1 MLQFL
6 TASLLGEESEEAE
19 MKEGKSGSALER
31 KYFVRLSTKGQLVV
45 PKEVRLRHGWIEGVE
60 LVLKDEGDG
69 VLLRAARS
77 LPETTLE
84 DIVGCAGYRGPM
96 KTLEEMEA
104 AIARGAR
111 ERR

>member
-1 MLQFL
+1 MRQGQRGR
-6 TASLLGEESEEAE
+6 ASDRQYS
-19 MKEGKSGSALER
+19 
-31 KYFVRLSTKGQLVV
+31 VRLSTKGQLVV
-45 PKEVRLRHGWIEGVE
+45 PKEVRLRHGWNEGVE
-60 LVLKDEGDG
+60 LLLEDDGDG

-77 LPETTLE
+77 LPETTL
-84 DIVGCAGYRGPM
+84 DDLVGCAGYRGPT

>member
-1 MLQFL
+1 MSEGEGRQFSDR
-6 TASLLGEESEEAE
+6 TYS
-19 MKEGKSGSALER
+19 
-31 KYFVRLSTKGQLVV
+31 VRLSTKGKLVV
-45 PKEVRLRHGWIEGVE
+45 PKEVRLRHGWSEGVE
-60 LVLKDEGDG
+60 LVLEDEGDR
-69 VLLRAARS
+69 VLVRSARR

-84 DIVGCAGYRGPM
+84 DLVGCAGYRGPA

>member
-1 MLQFL
+1 
-6 TASLLGEESEEAE
+6 
-19 MKEGKSGSALER
+19 MKEGQSGPVLDRRYS
-31 KYFVRLSTKGQLVV
+31 VRLSTKGQLVV
-45 PKEVRLRHGWIEGVE
+45 PKEVRLRHGWNEGVE
-60 LVLKDEGDG
+60 LVLEDEGQG
-69 VLLRAARS
+69 VMLRAARR
-77 LPETTLE
+77 LPETTLD